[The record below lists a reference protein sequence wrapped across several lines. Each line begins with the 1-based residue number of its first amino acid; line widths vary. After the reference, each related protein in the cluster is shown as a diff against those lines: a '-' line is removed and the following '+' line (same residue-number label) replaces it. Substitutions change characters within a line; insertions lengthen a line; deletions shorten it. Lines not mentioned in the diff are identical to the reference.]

1 VAEATSSRPA
11 PAAERPAALAPIP
24 AEVWRVAWVIVF
36 GAFMAN
42 LDTSLVNVGLDTI
55 SRDLHGSLATAQ
67 WVTSGYLL
75 ALAAALPAC
84 AWLSRH
90 FGTGRLWMYALAGFT
105 ITSALCAAAP
115 NLPALIVL
123 RVAQGVTG
131 GLLVPAGQSV
141 LGRAAGPARMG
152 RVMNGVGIAVVLAP
166 ALGPAIGGLLI
177 HSLSWRWL
185 FLVNVPVG
193 VITLARGLRHVPRG
207 ERGAAGPFDV
217 TGFALV
223 AGGLP
228 LVVYGITIASQ
239 RGTRS
244 STVVLATVIPGAL
257 ALAAFAWWSLRGR
270 APLLNLRLLGNQVYA
285 AATTS
290 VFFTGAALFGGLII
304 LPLYYQLYRH
314 ESVLATG
321 LLLLSYGAGAAFSMP
336 VGGRLTDR
344 IGGGR
349 TAVAGLAVT
358 LAATVPFVVLDANA
372 SMAVVEVLQFF
383 RGIGIGLAG
392 IPAMSAAYASVG
404 KEHLPDA
411 TAQVNIFQRV
421 GGALGSALFVVILD
435 NHGVSSTA
443 AFHATFW
450 WITGAGVLALISA
463 VRLASKQRR
472 PAHLEARP
480 AKA

>member
-1 VAEATSSRPA
+1 VADATSST
-11 PAAERPAALAPIP
+11 AAAAAGRPAALAPIP

-55 SRDLHGSLATAQ
+55 SRDLHGSLASAQ

-75 ALAAALPAC
+75 ALAGALPAC
-84 AWLSRH
+84 AWLGRH
-90 FGTGRLWMYALAGFT
+90 FGTGRLWMYALTGFT

-123 RVAQGVTG
+123 RVAQGITG
-131 GLLVPAGQSV
+131 GLLVPAGQAV
-141 LGRAAGPARMG
+141 LGRAAGPSRMG

-166 ALGPAIGGLLI
+166 ALGPAIGGVLI
-177 HSLSWRWL
+177 HTLSWRWL

-193 VITLARGLRHVPRG
+193 VVTLIRGLRHVPRG
-207 ERGAAGPFDV
+207 QRGIAGPFDV

-223 AGGLP
+223 ASGLP
-228 LVVYGITIASQ
+228 LVVYGIITASQ
-239 RGTRS
+239 LGSLTAV
-244 STVVLATVIPGAL
+244 TVLVTLIPGAL
-257 ALAAFAWWSLRGR
+257 ALAVFAWWTMRQR
-270 APLLNLRLLGNQVYA
+270 APLLNLRLFSNQVYS

-314 ESVLATG
+314 ESVVATG
-321 LLLLSYGAGAAFSMP
+321 LLLLAYGAGAAFSMP
-336 VGGRLTDR
+336 IGGRLTDR
-344 IGGGR
+344 IGGGK
-349 TAVAGLAVT
+349 TAVIGLTVT
-358 LAATVPFVVLDANA
+358 VAATVPFVFLDANA
-372 SMAVVEVLQFF
+372 SMAGVEVLQFL

-404 KEHLPDA
+404 REHLPDA
-411 TAQVNIFQRV
+411 TSQVNILQRV

-435 NHGVSSTA
+435 NHGAITTA

-463 VRLASKQRR
+463 GRLASTQRR
-472 PAHLEARP
+472 PTNLEAQP

>member
-1 VAEATSSRPA
+1 MAEATSSTSA

-55 SRDLHGSLATAQ
+55 SRDLHGSLASAQ

-75 ALAAALPAC
+75 ALAASLPAC

-105 ITSALCAAAP
+105 VTSALCAAAP
-115 NLPALIVL
+115 NLTALIVL

-141 LGRAAGPARMG
+141 LGKAAGPSRMG
-152 RVMNGVGIAVVLAP
+152 RVMSGVGIAVVLAP

-177 HSLSWRWL
+177 HALSWRWL

-193 VITLARGLRHVPRG
+193 VITLARGRRHVPRG
-207 ERGAAGPFDV
+207 ERGAAGPFDL
-217 TGFALV
+217 TGFILV

-228 LVVYGITIASQ
+228 LVVYGIITASQ
-239 RGTRS
+239 LGTL
-244 STVVLATVIPGAL
+244 TAPVVLATLIPGAL
-257 ALAAFAWWSLRGR
+257 ALAAFAWWSLRSW

-314 ESVLATG
+314 ESVVATG
-321 LLLLSYGAGAAFSMP
+321 LLLLAYGAGAAFSMP
-336 VGGRLTDR
+336 LGGRLTDQV
-344 IGGGR
+344 GGGI
-349 TAVAGLAVT
+349 TAVVGLAVT
-358 LAATVPFVVLDANA
+358 LAATVPFVFLDANA
-372 SMAVVEVLQFF
+372 NLVAVEILQFL
-383 RGIGIGLAG
+383 RGIGIALAG

-435 NHGVSSTA
+435 NHGGTSTA
-443 AFHATFW
+443 AFHAAFW
-450 WITGAGVLALISA
+450 GITGAGVLALGTA
-463 VRLASKQRR
+463 MRLASKQRR
-472 PAHLEARP
+472 PARLEARP

>member
-1 VAEATSSRPA
+1 M
-11 PAAERPAALAPIP
+11 
-24 AEVWRVAWVIVF
+24 AWVIVF

-55 SRDLHGSLATAQ
+55 SRDLHGSLSSAQ

-90 FGTGRLWMYALAGFT
+90 FGTGRLWMYALTGFT

-115 NLPALIVL
+115 NLTALIVL

-131 GLLVPAGQSV
+131 GLLVPTGQSV

-166 ALGPAIGGLLI
+166 ALGPAIGGILI
-177 HSLSWRWL
+177 HTLSWRWL

-193 VITLARGLRHVPRG
+193 VITLARGMRHVPRG
-207 ERGAAGPFDV
+207 ERGAAGPFDL

-223 AGGLP
+223 AAGLP
-228 LVVYGITIASQ
+228 LVVYGITTASQ
-239 RGTRS
+239 RGTVTS
-244 STVVLATVIPGAL
+244 VAVLVTLVPGL
-257 ALAAFAWWSLRGR
+257 VALAAFAWWSLRSR
-270 APLLNLRLLGNQVYA
+270 TPLLNLRLLSNQVYA

-314 ESVLATG
+314 ESVLTTG
-321 LLLLSYGAGAAFSMP
+321 LLLLAYGAGAMFSMSI
-336 VGGRLTDR
+336 GGRLTDR

-349 TAVAGLAVT
+349 TAVVGLAVT
-358 LAATVPFVVLDANA
+358 VAATVPFTFLDAGA
-372 SMAVVEVLQFF
+372 SMVAVEMLQFL
-383 RGIGIGLAG
+383 RGIGIGMAG

-404 KEHLPDA
+404 REHLPDA
-411 TAQVNIFQRV
+411 TAQVNILQRV
-421 GGALGSALFVVILD
+421 GGALGSALFVVILG
-435 NHGVSSTA
+435 NHGATGTA
-443 AFHATFW
+443 GFHAAFW

-463 VRLASKQRR
+463 ARLASKQRSPAPAQAQAQVR
-472 PAHLEARP
+472 PT
-480 AKA
+480 